1 MLYARGSLGVVAVD
15 DSLYAIG
22 GFDAESALNVVE
34 VLDTRAMQWRSLQIL
49 NAERSY
55 GGATVVGGQVSRLFT
70 LLCCLQPGDCC
81 MPVDKCC
88 TSVGQFCYTAIC
100 IEA

>member
-34 VLDTRAMQWRSLQIL
+34 VLDTRAMQWRSLQNL

-55 GGATVVGGQVSRLFT
+55 GGATVAGGQVSRLFYISNNAV
-70 LLCCLQPGDCC
+70 LLA
-81 MPVDKCC
+81 
-88 TSVGQFCYTAIC
+88 TR
-100 IEA
+100 